1 MVYHL
6 LIIIFILLLFILINK
21 KLDTQENFDTY
32 FLPFYNVESNL
43 LRDFY
48 VNDDNNKNYFKHK
61 LNYNEV
67 YIFSNKYS
75 YSFFKKFNS
84 KLLKKSLLYKTKM
97 IELDNYDDNLKYLS
111 KYDNSITNVTL
122 PIILKDIQNQKK
134 INLVAR
140 LHNIYLLSLKKLK
153 YNINNIKDIPF
164 DAKIGILNK
173 DNTIYYYYDKIFKDL
188 NIDYKKSNIII
199 YNSRKELYNDL
210 LEDKIKVSLFFSE
223 LPNAEFDN
231 FLDLDFMNEVIIL
244 PFDVNNQL
252 GNLFFKKN
260 DFSELNYFNLNK
272 INKKYLP
279 KKFGNNYHFVYKPTI
294 KLLKINSILVC
305 NNKINTKIINEIFSF
320 LIKYRNTF
328 RNTPYQID
336 VIEPTFDL
344 IKYIPYQ
351 KDILSLFRKNGY
363 ITNIDSPNCK
373 YFVGKKEC
381 TQEVLK
387 NNGMD

>member
-1 MVYHL
+1 
-6 LIIIFILLLFILINK
+6 
-21 KLDTQENFDTY
+21 
-32 FLPFYNVESNL
+32 
-43 LRDFY
+43 
-48 VNDDNNKNYFKHK
+48 
-61 LNYNEV
+61 
-67 YIFSNKYS
+67 
-75 YSFFKKFNS
+75 
-84 KLLKKSLLYKTKM
+84 
-97 IELDNYDDNLKYLS
+97 
-111 KYDNSITNVTL
+111 
-122 PIILKDIQNQKK
+122 
-134 INLVAR
+134 
-140 LHNIYLLSLKKLK
+140 
-153 YNINNIKDIPF
+153 
-164 DAKIGILNK
+164 
-173 DNTIYYYYDKIFKDL
+173 
-188 NIDYKKSNIII
+188 
-199 YNSRKELYNDL
+199 
-210 LEDKIKVSLFFSE
+210 
-223 LPNAEFDN
+223 
-231 FLDLDFMNEVIIL
+231 MNEVIIL